1 MSEQDRTQDRT
12 PPETGVIVNGVN
24 VRDMTDEQL
33 HAAAEAAAAAGPT
46 HETALE
52 RAQIAY
58 VQYRIVF
65 GVLVYELDRRRSKLQ
80 LASVIPPNGKLVR
93 P

>member
-33 HAAAEAAAAAGPT
+33 TAAAEAAAAAGPAR
-46 HETALE
+46 EAELD
-52 RAQIAY
+52 RAQLAY

-65 GVLVYELDRRRSKLQ
+65 GVLVYELDRRRSKLAVVSAI
-80 LASVIPPNGKLVR
+80 LPNGKLVR